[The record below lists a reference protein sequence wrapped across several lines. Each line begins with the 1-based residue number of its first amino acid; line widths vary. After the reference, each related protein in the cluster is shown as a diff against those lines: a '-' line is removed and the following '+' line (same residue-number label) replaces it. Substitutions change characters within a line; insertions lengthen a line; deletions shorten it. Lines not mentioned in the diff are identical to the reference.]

1 MKIAKVIKS
10 KKYKKGKDRCGYE
23 PIYILRN
30 IPEIKA
36 GKKPDFINLDKKGYF
51 LVKVENGFIHAGQ
64 VNKRNEMFR
73 IIKGK
78 NAEDIYNEI
87 IKRKW
92 ISGME
97 HAAYLGSELK
107 KAELFLNKKLKKYV
121 QE

>member
-1 MKIAKVIKS
+1 MKIARIIES
-10 KKYKKGKDRCGYE
+10 KRKKHK
-23 PIYILRN
+23 PIFILKN
-30 IPEIKA
+30 IPEIIA
-36 GKKPDFINLDKKGYF
+36 GKKPEFIKLDRKGYF
-51 LVKVENGFIHAGQ
+51 LIKAEGKYIYAGQ
-64 VNKRNEMFR
+64 VNKKNQMFR

-92 ISGME
+92 ISRME

-107 KAELFLNKKLKKYV
+107 KAELFLNKKIKKYV